1 MAELGAGIAVQQA
14 IVRQNASLSMIKNA
28 ANADKEVANMIAEA
42 AETVT
47 KSGSRGGNVNLLV

>member
-28 ANADKEVANMIAEA
+28 ANNDKEVANMIAEA